1 MKKIDQT
8 VVKETI
14 YVAVW
19 VLVLSALMVAVFL
32 LLGKWDLSVLWGSL
46 YGSFVAIL
54 NFFLLGIGVQIA
66 VSKSD
71 PADAKKV
78 IRTSHSLRF
87 LLLLVLVVVGIVVP
101 WFHSVASVVPLL
113 FPRIGLFFR
122 PRFGGM
128 DQEGGV

>member
-19 VLVLSALMVAVFL
+19 VLILSALMVAVFL

-46 YGSFVAIL
+46 YGSFAAIL

-66 VSKSD
+66 VAKED
-71 PADAKKV
+71 PAEAKKV

-87 LLLLVLVVVGIVVP
+87 LLLMILVVVGVVVP
-101 WFHSVASVVPLL
+101 WFHSVASVVPRL
-113 FPRIGLFFR
+113 R

-128 DQEGGV
+128 DEEGGA